1 MGKHNKPVA
10 KPKTA
15 GKHKPPTAS
24 DTGSATALF
33 GGAFIAVLLAVAVSF
48 GINNSPA
55 AQRALRPLAQSLDP
69 YVRPLLE
76 RVTGRKLDGAS
87 LTAEQALHEGRLP
100 SGHQQ
105 RAKCIDRRGAG
116 CADVGEREMVQQCE
130 EDPEVKARCCATC
143 HKLTCIDHHSACEEW
158 ALKQECIDNP
168 EYMMANCC
176 YSCSPDPDDPCS
188 TNPSRR
194 PDVHRGDITKIF
206 ERALAEFPQYP
217 ATVHHPGPRTTPSPS
232 APLRGLGAH

>member
-116 CADVGEREMVQQCE
+116 CAIVYAHAQAEAERVCE
-130 EDPEVKARCCATC
+130 
-143 HKLTCIDHHSACEEW
+143 
-158 ALKQECIDNP
+158 ALQERGLEAAEAQAQDKP
-168 EYMMANCC
+168 
-176 YSCSPDPDDPCS
+176 S
-188 TNPSRR
+188 TS
-194 PDVHRGDITKIF
+194 
-206 ERALAEFPQYP
+206 
-217 ATVHHPGPRTTPSPS
+217 PSPWLS
-232 APLRGLGAH
+232 PWP